1 MHMTHITT
9 SSFPLNTEK
18 LSCKTISR
26 SLFANWQRKL
36 LADTILNLKRSD
48 MIKTTF
54 TYLQT
59 FLQNTAGQRLSECSR
74 VLQPGS
80 YSNNFLCSRKN
91 CGEVNSGVTVST
103 LPQSA
108 SGEIGNRSNDMS
120 PTKER
125 RWRHLINLN
134 YYSLRLSLPSYPV
147 GLPRGN

>member
-1 MHMTHITT
+1 MTHIIT

-18 LSCKTISR
+18 LSCKTRFR

-36 LADTILNLKRSD
+36 LADTILNLKKSD
-48 MIKTTF
+48 AIKTTF

-59 FLQNTAGQRLSECSR
+59 FLQNTAGQKLSECSR
-74 VLQPGS
+74 ALLGEN
-80 YSNNFLCSRKN
+80 YSSNFLCSKKN
-91 CGEVNSGVTVST
+91 CGAVNFGAMAST

-120 PTKER
+120 QTKER

-134 YYSLRLSLPSYPV
+134 YYSLRLCLRSYPV